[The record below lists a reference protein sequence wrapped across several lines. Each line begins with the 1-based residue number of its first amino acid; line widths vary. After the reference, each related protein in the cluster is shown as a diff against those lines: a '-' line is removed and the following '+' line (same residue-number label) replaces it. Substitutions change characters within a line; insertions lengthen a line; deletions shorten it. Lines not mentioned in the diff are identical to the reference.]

1 MRKIV
6 FLLIMVLAIVGCY
19 IVSVEGVQSNLIQIA
34 SYDEVKAANKQLDTQ
49 ISELNRKNTTEYE
62 SKRTALTTA
71 VKNYKDKKEKYEALA
86 PTVQETEEKEPE
98 ETTSTSN
105 TKPYDVDFLWTI
117 VGNYATE
124 TGISIDFT
132 FVKSTTASTSS
143 SDYFTMSDINFTV
156 SGTYNSIIEFIYDI
170 EDDDRLGFEI
180 KNFKMSKGGSGV
192 QATFSAI
199 GVPINNENL
208 TTLTTQST
216 TDSTNTALTG
226 NTTTDNTVT
235 GDTTNTISN
244 TTANTNAVSTDTNTV
259 ANTTTSTTSSTT
271 NTTANVRR

>member
-86 PTVQETEEKEPE
+86 PTVQETEEQEPE
-98 ETTSTSN
+98 ETTTSN

-226 NTTTDNTVT
+226 NTTTDNTVA
-235 GDTTNTISN
+235 GDATNAISN

-259 ANTTTSTTSSTT
+259 ANTSAINTTT
-271 NTTANVRR
+271 NTTANVTR

>member
-71 VKNYKDKKEKYEALA
+71 VKNYKDKTEKYEALA
-86 PTVQETEEKEPE
+86 PTVQETEEQEPE
-98 ETTSTSN
+98 ETTTSN

-226 NTTTDNTVT
+226 NTTTDNTVA
-235 GDTTNTISN
+235 GDTTNAISN
-244 TTANTNAVSTDTNTV
+244 TTADTNAVSTETNTV
-259 ANTTTSTTSSTT
+259 ANTTATSTTT
-271 NTTANVRR
+271 NTTANVTR

>member
-86 PTVQETEEKEPE
+86 PTVQETEEQEPE
-98 ETTSTSN
+98 ETTTSN

-226 NTTTDNTVT
+226 NTTTDNTVA
-235 GDTTNTISN
+235 GDTTNAISN

-259 ANTTTSTTSSTT
+259 ANTTATSTTT
-271 NTTANVRR
+271 NTTANVTR

>member
-86 PTVQETEEKEPE
+86 PTVQETEEQEPE
-98 ETTSTSN
+98 ETTTSN

-226 NTTTDNTVT
+226 NTTTDNTVA
-235 GDTTNTISN
+235 GDTTNAISN

-259 ANTTTSTTSSTT
+259 ANTAVTNTTT
-271 NTTANVRR
+271 NTTANVTR

>member
-19 IVSVEGVQSNLIQIA
+19 IVSVEGVKSNLIQIA

-86 PTVQETEEKEPE
+86 PTVQETEEQEPE
-98 ETTSTSN
+98 ETTTSN

-226 NTTTDNTVT
+226 NTTTDNTVA
-235 GDTTNTISN
+235 GDTTNAISN
-244 TTANTNAVSTDTNTV
+244 TTADTNTVSTDTNTV
-259 ANTTTSTTSSTT
+259 ANTTATSITT
-271 NTTANVRR
+271 NTTANVTR

>member
-86 PTVQETEEKEPE
+86 PTVQETEEQEPE
-98 ETTSTSN
+98 ETTTSN

-226 NTTTDNTVT
+226 NTTTDNTVA
-235 GDTTNTISN
+235 GDTTNAISN

-259 ANTTTSTTSSTT
+259 ANTTATTNITT
-271 NTTANVRR
+271 NTTANVTR

>member
-1 MRKIV
+1 
-6 FLLIMVLAIVGCY
+6 MVLAIVGCY

-86 PTVQETEEKEPE
+86 PTVQETEEQEPE
-98 ETTSTSN
+98 ETATSN

-132 FVKSTTASTSS
+132 FVKSTTASTSN

-226 NTTTDNTVT
+226 NTTTDNTVA
-235 GDTTNTISN
+235 GDTTNAISN
-244 TTANTNAVSTDTNTV
+244 TTANTNAVSTNTNTV
-259 ANTTTSTTSSTT
+259 ANTTTTTNTTT
-271 NTTANVRR
+271 NTTANVTR

>member
-86 PTVQETEEKEPE
+86 PTVQETEEQEPE
-98 ETTSTSN
+98 ETTTSN

-170 EDDDRLGFEI
+170 EDDDRVGFEI

-226 NTTTDNTVT
+226 NTTTDNTVA
-235 GDTTNTISN
+235 GDTTNAISN
-244 TTANTNAVSTDTNTV
+244 TTADTNAVSTETNTV
-259 ANTTTSTTSSTT
+259 ANTTATSTTT
-271 NTTANVRR
+271 NTTANVTR

>member
-86 PTVQETEEKEPE
+86 PTVQETEEQEPE
-98 ETTSTSN
+98 ETTTSN

-226 NTTTDNTVT
+226 NTTTDNTVA
-235 GDTTNTISN
+235 GDATNAISN

-259 ANTTTSTTSSTT
+259 ANTAATNTTT
-271 NTTANVRR
+271 NTTANVTR

>member
-19 IVSVEGVQSNLIQIA
+19 IVSVDGVQTNLIQIA

-49 ISELNRKNTTEYE
+49 ISELNRKNTTDYE

-86 PTVQETEEKEPE
+86 PTVQETDEQEPE
-98 ETTSTSN
+98 ETTTSN

-132 FVKSTTASTSS
+132 FVKSATASSSS

-208 TTLTTQST
+208 TSLTTQST
-216 TDSTNTALTG
+216 TDSTNSGLTG
-226 NTTTDNTVT
+226 NTTTDNTVA
-235 GDTTNTISN
+235 GDTTNAISN

-259 ANTTTSTTSSTT
+259 DNTTTTTNTTT
-271 NTTANVRR
+271 NTTANVAR

>member
-86 PTVQETEEKEPE
+86 PTVQETEEQEPE
-98 ETTSTSN
+98 ETTTSN

-216 TDSTNTALTG
+216 TDSTNTALIG
-226 NTTTDNTVT
+226 NTTTDNTVA
-235 GDTTNTISN
+235 GDTTNAISN
-244 TTANTNAVSTDTNTV
+244 TTADTNAVSTETNTV
-259 ANTTTSTTSSTT
+259 ANTTATSTTT
-271 NTTANVRR
+271 NTTANVTR

>member
-86 PTVQETEEKEPE
+86 PTVQETEEQEPE
-98 ETTSTSN
+98 ETTTSN

-132 FVKSTTASTSS
+132 FVKSKTASTSS

-226 NTTTDNTVT
+226 NTTTDNTVA
-235 GDTTNTISN
+235 GDTTNAISN

-259 ANTTTSTTSSTT
+259 ANTTATSTTT
-271 NTTANVRR
+271 NTTANVTR

>member
-86 PTVQETEEKEPE
+86 PTVQETEEQEPE
-98 ETTSTSN
+98 ETTTSN

-226 NTTTDNTVT
+226 NTTTDNTVA
-235 GDTTNTISN
+235 GDTTNAISN

-259 ANTTTSTTSSTT
+259 ANTTTTNATT
-271 NTTANVRR
+271 NTTANVTR

>member
-19 IVSVEGVQSNLIQIA
+19 IVSVEGVKSNLIQIA

-71 VKNYKDKKEKYEALA
+71 VINYKDKKEKYEALA
-86 PTVQETEEKEPE
+86 PTVQETEEQEPE
-98 ETTSTSN
+98 ETTTSN

-226 NTTTDNTVT
+226 NTTTDNTVA
-235 GDTTNTISN
+235 GDTTNAISN
-244 TTANTNAVSTDTNTV
+244 TTADTNAVSTETNTV
-259 ANTTTSTTSSTT
+259 ANTTATSTTT
-271 NTTANVRR
+271 NTTANVTR

>member
-86 PTVQETEEKEPE
+86 PTVQETEEQEPE
-98 ETTSTSN
+98 ETTTSN

-226 NTTTDNTVT
+226 NTTTDNTVA
-235 GDTTNTISN
+235 GDATNAISN
-244 TTANTNAVSTDTNTV
+244 TKANTNAVSTDTNTV
-259 ANTTTSTTSSTT
+259 ANTSATNTTT
-271 NTTANVRR
+271 NTTANVTR

>member
-86 PTVQETEEKEPE
+86 PTVQETEEQEPE
-98 ETTSTSN
+98 ETTTSN

-226 NTTTDNTVT
+226 NTTTDNTVA
-235 GDTTNTISN
+235 GDTTNAISN
-244 TTANTNAVSTDTNTV
+244 TTADTNTVSTDTNTV
-259 ANTTTSTTSSTT
+259 ANTTATSTTT
-271 NTTANVRR
+271 NTTANVTR

>member
-34 SYDEVKAANKQLDTQ
+34 SYDEVKATNKQLDTQ

-86 PTVQETEEKEPE
+86 PTVQETEEQEPE
-98 ETTSTSN
+98 ETTTSN

-226 NTTTDNTVT
+226 NTTTDNTVA
-235 GDTTNTISN
+235 GDATNAISN

-259 ANTTTSTTSSTT
+259 ANTSATNTTT
-271 NTTANVRR
+271 NTTANVTR

>member
-19 IVSVEGVQSNLIQIA
+19 IVSVDGVQTNLIQIA

-49 ISELNRKNTTEYE
+49 ISELNRKNTTDYE

-86 PTVQETEEKEPE
+86 PTVQETDEQEPE
-98 ETTSTSN
+98 ETTTSN

-132 FVKSTTASTSS
+132 FVKSTTASSSS

-208 TTLTTQST
+208 TSLTTQST
-216 TDSTNTALTG
+216 TDSTNSGLTG
-226 NTTTDNTVT
+226 NTTTDNTVA
-235 GDTTNTISN
+235 GDTTNAISN

-259 ANTTTSTTSSTT
+259 DSTTTTTNTTT
-271 NTTANVRR
+271 NTTANVTR

>member
-86 PTVQETEEKEPE
+86 PTVQETEEQEPE
-98 ETTSTSN
+98 ETTTSN

-226 NTTTDNTVT
+226 NTTTDNTVA
-235 GDTTNTISN
+235 GDTTNAISN
-244 TTANTNAVSTDTNTV
+244 TTADTNTVSTDTNTV
-259 ANTTTSTTSSTT
+259 ANTTATSITT
-271 NTTANVRR
+271 NTTANVTR

>member
-49 ISELNRKNTTEYE
+49 ISELNRKYTTEYE

-86 PTVQETEEKEPE
+86 PTVQETEEQEPE
-98 ETTSTSN
+98 ETTTSN

-226 NTTTDNTVT
+226 NTTTDNTVA
-235 GDTTNTISN
+235 GDTTNAISN
-244 TTANTNAVSTDTNTV
+244 TTADTNAVSTDTNTV
-259 ANTTTSTTSSTT
+259 ANTTATSTTT
-271 NTTANVRR
+271 NTTANVTR

>member
-19 IVSVEGVQSNLIQIA
+19 IISVEGVQSNLIQIA

-86 PTVQETEEKEPE
+86 PTVQETEEQEPE
-98 ETTSTSN
+98 ETTTSN

-226 NTTTDNTVT
+226 NTTTDNTVA
-235 GDTTNTISN
+235 GDTTNAILN
-244 TTANTNAVSTDTNTV
+244 TTADTNAVSTDTNTV
-259 ANTTTSTTSSTT
+259 ANTTATSTTT
-271 NTTANVRR
+271 NTTANVTR

>member
-71 VKNYKDKKEKYEALA
+71 VKNNKDKKEKYEALA
-86 PTVQETEEKEPE
+86 PTVQETEEQEPE
-98 ETTSTSN
+98 ETTTSN

-226 NTTTDNTVT
+226 NTTTDNTVA
-235 GDTTNTISN
+235 GDTTNAISN

-259 ANTTTSTTSSTT
+259 ANTAVTNTTT
-271 NTTANVRR
+271 NTTANVTR

>member
-19 IVSVEGVQSNLIQIA
+19 IVSVEGVKSNLIQIA

-86 PTVQETEEKEPE
+86 PTVQETEEQEPE
-98 ETTSTSN
+98 ETTTSN

-226 NTTTDNTVT
+226 NTTTDNTVA
-235 GDTTNTISN
+235 GDTTNAISN
-244 TTANTNAVSTDTNTV
+244 TTADTNAVSTETNTV
-259 ANTTTSTTSSTT
+259 ANTTATSTTT
-271 NTTANVRR
+271 NTTANVTR

>member
-86 PTVQETEEKEPE
+86 PTVQETEEQEPE
-98 ETTSTSN
+98 ETTTSN

-208 TTLTTQST
+208 TTLTTQPT

-226 NTTTDNTVT
+226 NTTTDNTVA
-235 GDTTNTISN
+235 GDATNAISN

-259 ANTTTSTTSSTT
+259 ANTTTTTNTTT
-271 NTTANVRR
+271 NTTANVTR

>member
-86 PTVQETEEKEPE
+86 PTVQETEEQEPE
-98 ETTSTSN
+98 ETATSN

-226 NTTTDNTVT
+226 NTTTDNTVA
-235 GDTTNTISN
+235 GDATNAISN

-259 ANTTTSTTSSTT
+259 ANTAATNTTT
-271 NTTANVRR
+271 NTTANVTR